1 MKITL
6 DLNEKELRTIELALR
21 DRNHTLW
28 KQYIEEDS
36 DMEKRETD
44 SESVDVLCRGLSKA
58 MAPIDGI
65 LAKLD
70 DAEEAAAE
78 AL

>member
-44 SESVDVLCRGLSKA
+44 SESVDALCRGLSKA
-58 MAPIDGI
+58 MATIDGI
-65 LAKLD
+65 LEKLD
-70 DAEEAAAE
+70 DAEEEAAE